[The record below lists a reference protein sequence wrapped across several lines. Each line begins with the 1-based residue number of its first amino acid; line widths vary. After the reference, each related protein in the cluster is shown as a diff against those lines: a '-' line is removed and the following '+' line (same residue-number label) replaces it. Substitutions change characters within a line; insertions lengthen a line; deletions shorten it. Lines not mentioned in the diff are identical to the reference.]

1 MGQIISVFLWTAALF
16 AAIILNLALKPK
28 SAQRIVL
35 GSIVVTAVGG
45 LLIYSYSYACLET
58 SLPVAVIRTAF
69 ATIRIFVGEDAFG
82 DIESI
87 PAASN
92 PIFLVVFWTL
102 HVVGLF
108 STTSAAIT
116 TFGAGLL
123 RRARLWLRRRTH
135 VAVIFGLN
143 EATLDFGRRLIEQE
157 EVALVFVDES
167 PDEALSGAAEQLG
180 SVLRSDADALEAA
193 PRFLKS
199 MGLRPGKRRVWL
211 YALNDNQVE
220 DRQYAAAFLEAL
232 QKRKLLPEQTAL
244 TICGHED
251 DTDNRFQA
259 RPGTY
264 GFGSVIAINE
274 PEMAA
279 RLLMRSY
286 PPGNAIDFDENGK
299 ATRNFHALLIGFGR
313 VGQAVLRQLVMNGQ
327 FEGSTFKAA
336 VFDPH
341 YEQMM
346 GRISMECSEM
356 LAQYDIE
363 FFSHD
368 GRSCQLYQY
377 LAQHMEELRYIVV
390 CAGSKDVN
398 SDICEDLRTF
408 IDHRGGAASIYMV
421 GHQGIR
427 CWAKDQTVQHDVY
440 TPEILC
446 SDKIDRMAMVLNQT
460 YCGTGTLRENWEKCD
475 YFSRMSSRASADF
488 ASSLLR
494 AAGVTAEEALL
505 RWDPQGELMENLAKT
520 EHLRWCAFHYAMG
533 FRAMTREEFDARG
546 RAHAA
551 EKAAKGS
558 SKLRIGKDI
567 PNRVHACL
575 VSWEALDDLSDR
587 ENAYTGGHVDYKEMD
602 RNNVRSLPGV
612 LKAMK
617 EEQE

>member
-35 GSIVVTAVGG
+35 GSIIVTAIGG

-92 PIFLVVFWTL
+92 PLFLVVFWTL

-123 RRARLWLRRRTH
+123 RKARLWLRRRTH

-180 SVLRSDADALEAA
+180 SVLRSDADALEASQ
-193 PRFLKS
+193 RFIKS
-199 MGLRPGKRRVWL
+199 MGLRPGKRCVWL
-211 YALNDNQVE
+211 YALNDNLVE
-220 DRQYAAAFLEAL
+220 DHRYAGAFLRSLER
-232 QKRKLLPEQTAL
+232 QKLLPEQTGL
-244 TICGHED
+244 TIRGHED
-251 DTDNRFQA
+251 DTDNHFQA
-259 RPGTY
+259 KPGAY

-286 PPGNAIDFDENGK
+286 PPSGTLTFDENGK

-327 FEGSTFKAA
+327 FEGSHFKVA
-336 VFDPH
+336 VFDPE

-346 GRISMECSEM
+346 GRVSMECSEM
-356 LAQYDIE
+356 LAQYDIA
-363 FFSHD
+363 FYSHD
-368 GRSCQLYQY
+368 GRSCQLYRY
-377 LAQHMEELRYIVV
+377 LAQHMDDVRYIVV
-390 CAGSKDVN
+390 CAGSGEVN
-398 SDICEDLRTF
+398 GEICEDLRTF
-408 IDHRGGAASIYMV
+408 VDHRGGAASIYMAN
-421 GHQGIR
+421 HRGIR

-446 SDKIDRMAMVLNQT
+446 SDMIDRMAMVLNQT
-460 YCGTGTLRENWEKCD
+460 YCGTGTARENWEKCD

-488 ASSLLR
+488 ADSLLR
-494 AAGVTAEEALL
+494 AAGITGEEAL
-505 RWDPQGELMENLAKT
+505 RHWDPKGELMENLAKT

-546 RAHAA
+546 KAHAE
-551 EKAAKGS
+551 EKAAAGS
-558 SKLRIGKDI
+558 SKLRIGKDM

-575 VSWEALDDLSDR
+575 VPWEELDDLSAR

-602 RNNVRSLPGV
+602 RRNIRSLPGV

-617 EEQE
+617 EET